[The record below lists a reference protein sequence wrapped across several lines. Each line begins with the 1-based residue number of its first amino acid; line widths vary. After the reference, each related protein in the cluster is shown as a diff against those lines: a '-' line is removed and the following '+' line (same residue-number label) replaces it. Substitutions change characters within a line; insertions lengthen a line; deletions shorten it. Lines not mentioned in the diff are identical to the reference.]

1 MENMGLCL
9 HMLRKFCE
17 KRIQVSSAL
26 AYLHSIEPYPIL
38 HQNLKPSNILGVLV
52 GSDSESGKRLIWKLA
67 DFGLAQLLNKRAK
80 SRFYAD
86 NGLGKYS
93 YLAPEV
99 VSAVEKYSSAADIW
113 SLGAVI
119 SFYINSQHLFSSPQN
134 VLDWTSSSS
143 LPIVGDIS
151 KLVKR

>member
-1 MENMGLCL
+1 MELYLYMFK
-9 HMLRKFCE
+9 KFCE
-17 KRIQVSSAL
+17 KRTQVSSAL
-26 AYLHSIEPYPIL
+26 AYLHSVEPYPIL

-52 GSDSESGKRLIWKLA
+52 GLDNESGKQLIWKLA
-67 DFGLAQLLNKRAK
+67 DFGLAQLLNQRAK

-86 NGLGKYS
+86 NNGSGKYS

-99 VSAVEKYSSAADIW
+99 VSDVEKYSSAADIW

-134 VLDWTSSSS
+134 VLAWTSSSS
-143 LPIVGDIS
+143 LPIVGNIS
-151 KLVKR
+151 ALVKR